1 MRKMAVLGAVQQE
14 EAQQSEVETRPAHPL
29 HKETTAVVALQVL
42 TPAEEGVVLALRV
55 ETILRRL
62 VG

>member
-1 MRKMAVLGAVQQE
+1 MGKMVVLGVVQRE
-14 EAQQSEVETRPAHPL
+14 EAQQSEVETHHPQVH
-29 HKETTAVVALQVL
+29 HKETTVVVALQVL